1 MSSIQRIAVI
11 TRDCAG
17 VNAAIRSVV
26 RTAVDHQISVFG
38 VMKGYEGLI
47 NGSFVSLD
55 RRSVSGILN
64 LGGTMLKTA
73 RSQRFYTDE
82 GQKQAIRNLHDQGI
96 DAVVVIGG
104 NGSLTGAYELASK
117 SDIPVIGI
125 PATIDNDVPGVSL
138 SLGSDTAVNVAMDAV
153 DKIRDTATS
162 LERIFVVEVMGR
174 KSGYIALKV
183 ALAGGCEEVLLP
195 EESFYFERMSEEIL
209 KGSKEGK
216 QSWIIIVAEGAAK
229 AEEVADQI
237 TDKTGLETR
246 VTVLGH
252 IQRGGRPTAVDR
264 VLAAR
269 LGHYAVS
276 LLAKGIKNKIVHVNN
291 GKLDCFPLERIS
303 ESASLPVS
311 EEYELVKTLL

>member
-1 MSSIQRIAVI
+1 MSSIQRIAVL

-26 RTAVDHQISVFG
+26 RTAVDEQISIFG

-47 NGSFVSLD
+47 DGSFISLD

-64 LGGTMLKTA
+64 QGGTMLKTA
-73 RSQRFYTDE
+73 RSKRFYTDE
-82 GQKQAIRNLHDQGI
+82 GQQQAIDQLHDHKI
-96 DAVVVIGG
+96 DAVIVIGG
-104 NGSLTGAYELASK
+104 NGSLSGAFALASQ
-117 SDIPVIGI
+117 SDIAVMGI
-125 PATIDNDVPGVSL
+125 PATIDNDIPGVSL
-138 SLGSDTAVNVAMDAV
+138 SLGSDTAVNVAMGAV

-195 EESFYFERMSEEIL
+195 EQSFSIEQMSEEIL

-216 QSWIIIVAEGAAK
+216 QSWIIVVAEGAAK

-237 TDKTGLETR
+237 TVKTGLETR

-269 LGHYAVS
+269 LGHYTVS
-276 LLAKGIKNKIVHVNN
+276 LLAKGVKNKIVHAND
-291 GKLDCFPLERIS
+291 GKLDCFPLDRIS
-303 ESASLPVS
+303 ESKSLPVS
-311 EEYELVKTLL
+311 EEYKLVKTLL

>member
-1 MSSIQRIAVI
+1 M
-11 TRDCAG
+11 
-17 VNAAIRSVV
+17 
-26 RTAVDHQISVFG
+26 SVFG

-47 NGSFVSLD
+47 DGHFISLD

-64 LGGTMLKTA
+64 LGGTILKTA

-82 GQKQAIRNLHDQGI
+82 GQQQAIRNLHDHDI

-104 NGSLTGAYELASK
+104 NGSLTGAHALASK
-117 SDIPVIGI
+117 SDIAVIGI
-125 PATIDNDVPGVSL
+125 PATIDNDVPGVSS

-195 EESFYFERMSEEIL
+195 EQSFSIEKMSKEIL
-209 KGSKEGK
+209 KGSEEGK
-216 QSWIIIVAEGAAK
+216 QSWIMVVAEGAAK
-229 AEEVADQI
+229 AEWVADQI
-237 TDKTGLETR
+237 TAKTGLETR

-276 LLAKGIKNKIVHVNN
+276 LLAKGVKNKIVHANN

-311 EEYELVKTLL
+311 EEYGLVKTLL

>member
-1 MSSIQRIAVI
+1 MSSIQRIAVL

-26 RTAVDHQISVFG
+26 RTAVDEQMSVFG

-47 NGSFVSLD
+47 DGSFISLD

-64 LGGTMLKTA
+64 QGGTMLKTA
-73 RSQRFYTDE
+73 RSKRFYTDE
-82 GQKQAIRNLHDQGI
+82 GQQQAIDQLHDHKI
-96 DAVVVIGG
+96 DAVIVIGG
-104 NGSLTGAYELASK
+104 NGSLSGAFALASK
-117 SDIPVIGI
+117 SDIAVMGI

-138 SLGSDTAVNVAMDAV
+138 SLGSDTALNVAMDAV

-195 EESFYFERMSEEIL
+195 EQSFSVERMSDEIL

-216 QSWIIIVAEGAAK
+216 QSWIIVVAEGAAK
-229 AEEVADQI
+229 ADEIADQI
-237 TDKTGLETR
+237 TAKTGLETR

-269 LGHYAVS
+269 LGHHTVS
-276 LLAKGIKNKIVHVNN
+276 LLARGVKNKIVHAND
-291 GKLDCFPLERIS
+291 GKLDFFSLDRIS
-303 ESASLPVS
+303 ESKSLPVS
-311 EEYELVKTLL
+311 EEYKLVKTLL